1 MQAAEILREAALR
14 VASYLLDGWVEPLV
28 PASLALLGGL
38 ADEQRRDARP
48 LVLAVLHDGRLE
60 DLVLRVLPH
69 AALYHDPHIGPL
81 LPSASSP
88 GFLLRRGQ
96 SGGIRLIRLPPR
108 SPPGGAGPLRRGE
121 PTPAWVLGFRR
132 GGGGG
137 GD

>member
-48 LVLAVLHDGRLE
+48 LVLAVLHDGDLE

-69 AALYHDPHIGPL
+69 AALYHDPHLDPL

-96 SGGIRLIRLPPR
+96 SGGLRLPPR
-108 SPPGGAGPLRRGE
+108 PVPGRAGPLRRGE

-132 GGGGG
+132 GGGVG
-137 GD
+137 

>member
-1 MQAAEILREAALR
+1 MAELR
-14 VASYLLDGWVEPLV
+14 VAASYLLDGRVKPLV
-28 PASLALLGGL
+28 PARLALLGGL

-69 AALYHDPHIGPL
+69 AALYHDPHLGPL

-96 SGGIRLIRLPPR
+96 SGGLRLPPR

-137 GD
+137 GGGD